1 MFFPHLSYSA
11 ATGLELHIGFNEH
24 LIMALIKLNSL
35 TIDFPIYHLNAR
47 SIRKSFLRLTG
58 GVLRKETE
66 HTVVV
71 KALDDITFTL
81 EHGDRVGLIGHN
93 GAGKSTLLRVL
104 AKIYEPT
111 QGNIAIEGRVSPL
124 LNVMLGINP
133 ESTGYEN
140 ILVRGILLG
149 LTHKEIQAKMQEI
162 ADFTELGEYLSV
174 PIRTYSTGMQ
184 LRLAFAVATCIK
196 PDILLMDEMI
206 EAGDANFKK
215 KAEGRLTEFIEQSS
229 IMVLASHSNVTIQ
242 RLCNKVAFLEKGK
255 LKYFGPIEEGF
266 KEYGKLEKN
275 L

>member
-1 MFFPHLSYSA
+1 
-11 ATGLELHIGFNEH
+11 
-24 LIMALIKLNSL
+24 MALIQLNSL
-35 TIDFPIYHLNAR
+35 SIDFPIYHLNAR
-47 SIRKSFLRLTG
+47 SIRKCFLRLTG
-58 GVLRKETE
+58 GVLRKETA
-66 HTVVV
+66 HTVIV
-71 KALDDITFTL
+71 KALDDISFTI

-111 QGNIAIEGRVSPL
+111 QGSIDIEGKISPL

-149 LTHKEIQAKMQEI
+149 LTQKEIQAKMQEI

-206 EAGDANFKK
+206 ETGDANFKK
-215 KAEGRLTEFIEQSS
+215 KAEGRLNEFIEQSS
-229 IMVLASHSNVTIQ
+229 IMVLASHSNETIQ
-242 RLCNKVAFLEKGK
+242 RLCNKVALLEKGK
-255 LKYFGPIEEGF
+255 LKYFGPIEMGF
-266 KEYGKLEKN
+266 AVYEDLNK
-275 L
+275 

>member
-1 MFFPHLSYSA
+1 
-11 ATGLELHIGFNEH
+11 
-24 LIMALIKLNSL
+24 MALIKLNSL

-47 SIRKSFLRLTG
+47 TIRKCFLRLTG
-58 GVLRKETE
+58 GALRKETE
-66 HTVVV
+66 HTVIV
-71 KALDDITFTL
+71 KALDNITFTL

-104 AKIYEPT
+104 AKIYEPS
-111 QGNIAIEGRVSPL
+111 QGNIGIEGRVSPL

-149 LTHKEIQAKMQEI
+149 LTQKEIQAKMQEI

-229 IMVLASHSNVTIQ
+229 IMVLASHSNDTIR
-242 RLCNKVAFLEKGK
+242 RLCNKVTLLEKGK
-255 LKYFGPIEEGF
+255 LKYFGPLEEGF
-266 KEYGKLEKN
+266 KEYDKLEN

>member
-1 MFFPHLSYSA
+1 
-11 ATGLELHIGFNEH
+11 
-24 LIMALIKLNSL
+24 MAQIKLDAVS
-35 TIDFPIYHLNAR
+35 IDFPIYHLNAR

-58 GVLRKETE
+58 GALRKEAT
-66 HTVVV
+66 HTVIV
-71 KALDDITFTL
+71 KALDKVSFIF

-104 AKIYEPT
+104 ANIYEPT
-111 QGNIAIEGRVSPL
+111 QGSIQVQGRISPL

-140 ILVRGILLG
+140 ILVRGLLLG
-149 LTHKEIQAKMQEI
+149 LSQEEVQAKMQEI
-162 ADFTELGEYLSV
+162 AEFTELGEYLSV

-206 EAGDANFKK
+206 EAGDAVFKK
-215 KAEGRLTEFIEQSS
+215 KAEGRLAEFIEQSS
-229 IMVLASHSNVTIQ
+229 IMVLASHSNETIQ
-242 RLCNKVAFLEKGK
+242 KLCNKVVLLEKGQ
-255 LKYFGPIEEGF
+255 LKYFGPVKEGF
-266 KEYGKLEKN
+266 EKYSKLTN

>member
-1 MFFPHLSYSA
+1 
-11 ATGLELHIGFNEH
+11 
-24 LIMALIKLNSL
+24 MALIQLNSL

-47 SIRKSFLRLTG
+47 SIRKRFLRLTG
-58 GVLRKETE
+58 GALRKQTE

-71 KALDDITFTL
+71 KALDNITLTL

-104 AKIYEPT
+104 AKIYEPS
-111 QGNIAIEGRVSPL
+111 QGSISIEGRVSPL

-140 ILVRGILLG
+140 ILVRGLLLG
-149 LTHKEIQAKMQEI
+149 LSQEEIQAKMQEV

-174 PIRTYSTGMQ
+174 PIRTYSAGMQ

-206 EAGDANFKK
+206 EAGDAAFKK
-215 KAEGRLTEFIEQSS
+215 KAESRLTEFIEQSS
-229 IMVLASHSNVTIQ
+229 IMVLASHSNETIQ
-242 RLCNKVAFLEKGK
+242 RLCNKVALLEKGK
-255 LKYFGPIEEGF
+255 LIFFGSMKEGF
-266 KEYGKLEKN
+266 ERYNGLN
-275 L
+275 

>member
-1 MFFPHLSYSA
+1 
-11 ATGLELHIGFNEH
+11 
-24 LIMALIKLNSL
+24 MALIQLDSL

-47 SIRKSFLRLTG
+47 SIRKRFLRITG
-58 GVLRKETE
+58 GALRKETE

-71 KALDDITFTL
+71 KALDSITLTL

-111 QGNIAIEGRVSPL
+111 QGNISIAGKVSPL

-140 ILVRGILLG
+140 ILVRGLLLG
-149 LTHKEIQAKMQEI
+149 LSEREIQEKMTEI

-174 PIRTYSTGMQ
+174 PIRTYSAGMQ

-196 PDILLMDEMI
+196 PEILLMDEMI
-206 EAGDANFKK
+206 EAGDATFKK
-215 KAEGRLTEFIEQSS
+215 KAEKRLAEFIEQSS
-229 IMVLASHSNVTIQ
+229 IMVLASHSNETIQ
-242 RLCNKVAFLEKGK
+242 RLCNKVALLEKGE
-255 LKYFGPIEEGF
+255 LRYFGAIEEGF
-266 KEYGKLEKN
+266 ERYNGLN
-275 L
+275 